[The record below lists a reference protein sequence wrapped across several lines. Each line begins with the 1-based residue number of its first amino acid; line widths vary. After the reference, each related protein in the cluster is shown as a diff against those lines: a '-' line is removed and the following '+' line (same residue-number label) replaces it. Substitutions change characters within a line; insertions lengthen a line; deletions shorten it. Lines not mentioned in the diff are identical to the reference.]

1 MKAQQNFR
9 LDEHLAEALRKYAE
23 DEHRTVTQVVELA
36 LMEYLLSR
44 DVKLHGVTL
53 PGVVRTKQRS
63 NKK

>member
-9 LDEHLAEALRKYAE
+9 LDENLSTALRQHAE

-44 DVKLHGVTL
+44 GMKLHGV
-53 PGVVRTKQRS
+53 PGIVRTKQQS
-63 NKK
+63 KKK